1 VRHAARRSRHP
12 LPMSKERPVTLPST
26 HRLLLAPVAAALA
39 LALGACTP
47 KQDAAASAAGD
58 KSPAVATVNGVPIT
72 ALRVD
77 GFIKQG
83 LAQGRPD
90 TPEARKAIIDGL
102 AMQMVA
108 AEAAL
113 QKGLDKTPD
122 VQDQLDGV
130 RQSVLANAYVQD
142 FLKTN
147 PVTDEA
153 LKAEYDRIKA
163 SVSGTEY
170 KARHILVANEAEAR
184 DIIAKLK
191 KDPGAFAKIAAD
203 KSKDPGSKTR
213 GGDLGWFDAQ
223 QMVPEF
229 GAALGKLE
237 KGQITTEPVKTQF
250 GYHVIALDDTRPI
263 EPPPFEAVKAQL
275 SQQVQQQAMKKQ
287 LDDLKAKAKIE
298 IVGAAAAAS
307 AASAPATAPGASA
320 ATK

>member
-1 VRHAARRSRHP
+1 
-12 LPMSKERPVTLPST
+12 MTLPNI
-26 HRLLLAPVAAALA
+26 HRRLLVPAAAALA
-39 LALGACTP
+39 IALGACTP
-47 KQDAAASAAGD
+47 KQDAAAD

-72 ALRVD
+72 AMRVD
-77 GFIKQG
+77 GFVKQG
-83 LAQGRPD
+83 LGQGRPD

-113 QKGLDKTPD
+113 QKGLDKTPE

-142 FLKTN
+142 FVKTN

-153 LKAEYDRIKA
+153 LRAEYDRIKA

-170 KARHILVANEAEAR
+170 KARHILVEKEAEAR
-184 DIIAKLK
+184 DIIARLK

-223 QMVPEF
+223 RMVPEF
-229 GAALGKLE
+229 GEALRKLE

-263 EPPPFEAVKAQL
+263 EPPPFDAVKPQL
-275 SQQVQQQAMKKQ
+275 SQQVQQQALKKQ

-298 IVGAAAAAS
+298 IVAAAPAAS
-307 AASAPATAPGASA
+307 AASAPATAPAASA